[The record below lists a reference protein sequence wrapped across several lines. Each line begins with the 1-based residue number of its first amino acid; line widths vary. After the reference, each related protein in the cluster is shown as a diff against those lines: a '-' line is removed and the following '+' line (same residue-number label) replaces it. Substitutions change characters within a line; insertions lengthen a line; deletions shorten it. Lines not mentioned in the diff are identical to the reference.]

1 MTAVLMEA
9 FCKHKRMLR
18 FHIELAAP
26 KLVPGN
32 LGNGLAEDI
41 TTQKPVRCVQT
52 EISSGSVQ
60 CQASYRT
67 AKPFENAH
75 SLHL

>member
-1 MTAVLMEA
+1 MTAVLMEV
-9 FCKHKRMLR
+9 FCKHKRTLR

-41 TTQKPVRCVQT
+41 TTQKPIRCVQI
-52 EISSGSVQ
+52 EVSSGSVQ
-60 CQASYRT
+60 
-67 AKPFENAH
+67 
-75 SLHL
+75 